1 MLLQGVKKVGI
12 VITENLMEKEDF
24 KKNTQ
29 NEFKTK
35 WQGKKMYVQFVWEM
49 PEEIDKDLS

>member
-35 WQGKKMYVQFVWEM
+35 WQGKKMYGQFVWEM